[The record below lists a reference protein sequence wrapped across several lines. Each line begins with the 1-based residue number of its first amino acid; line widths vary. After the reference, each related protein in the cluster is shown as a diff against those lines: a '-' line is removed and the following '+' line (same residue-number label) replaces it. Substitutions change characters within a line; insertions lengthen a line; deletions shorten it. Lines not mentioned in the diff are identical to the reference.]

1 MPVVLVRVVLLTF
14 AASVII
20 GTVLVVASY
29 SRVLF
34 FSVRSRHYA
43 ISLASLLAILFTVAV
58 SGAVVLV
65 WFGYAVAH
73 SKKSFGDD
81 LRLVL
86 LTGLP
91 FHGAMYGLWRAARLL
106 LLRTS

>member
-1 MPVVLVRVVLLTF
+1 MPVTLVRVVLLTF

-20 GTVLVVASY
+20 GTVLVVARY

-34 FSVRSRHYA
+34 HSVRSRHYA
-43 ISLASLLAILFTVAV
+43 VSLASLLAILFTVTV

-73 SKKSFGDD
+73 SKKSPGDD
-81 LRLVL
+81 LLLVL

-91 FHGAMYGLWRAARLL
+91 FHGAMYGLWRGARLL
-106 LLRTS
+106 LLRAS